1 MRNPISLQQPT
12 RQRDQLMGVH
22 TEKMCRPGVGL
33 AKVPAQKG
41 QAGASRRLL
50 SSQHEAACRCQSKGQ
65 YQTDDH
71 GAHEDAVAL
80 KAVTPDQSG
89 QDRLGR
95 SEPYRCNG
103 HQAKQ
108 CRMQGVTRIVM

>member
-1 MRNPISLQQPT
+1 
-12 RQRDQLMGVH
+12 
-22 TEKMCRPGVGL
+22 
-33 AKVPAQKG
+33 
-41 QAGASRRLL
+41 
-50 SSQHEAACRCQSKGQ
+50 
-65 YQTDDH
+65 
-71 GAHEDAVAL
+71 
-80 KAVTPDQSG
+80 VTPDQSG